1 MIYFT
6 HYIPW
11 NDDSRMTSGVKGIE
25 DIETIFCRNGARLLP
40 IPSKRRTHHLTPARR
55 LALQRPILRTWQEAC
70 GPLLPGD
77 ALVILLPLHEKFGLL
92 GRLIRSLKS
101 RGIKVVFLA
110 ADLELARPATYSGLK
125 RSYVIR
131 QELSYLRQADG
142 IITHNQAY
150 TRLLQ
155 SRGITG
161 PFMEFGLF
169 DYLIPEAQLRKLQ
182 SRRNGGTPHISDT
195 DFGNQNGETPIT
207 SDADSDRLNDGLPL
221 TPDTD
226 SRHSNGGTPRPDG
239 PVIIATN
246 LDPEKAGYAYR
257 LPEGTDFVLYGPNY
271 RPELQRSAGAFGGSE
286 AQEPRPEDQKCH
298 NASRNPESSERR
310 PENHTCHNASRNSE
324 TSELRPEDRNYHND
338 SHRSDPEDRRS
349 RESLET
355 YSSDDQTSPHI
366 TYGGAFEAD
375 DLINHMTG
383 SYGLLW
389 DGPSPDTCAGP
400 YGNYMRVNTPHRIS
414 LFLACGI
421 PVIVWDQ
428 SAMAPL
434 VLERGLG
441 FTVSRLEEIPAKR
454 REISAGQY
462 SEMAKKAWL
471 MGARLRRG
479 ENTASILEQI
489 RQL

>member
-6 HYIPW
+6 HYVPW

-125 RSYVIR
+125 SSYVIR

-150 TRLLQ
+150 TRLIQ

-182 SRRNGGTPHISDT
+182 SRRNGGTPL
-195 DFGNQNGETPIT
+195 TP
-207 SDADSDRLNDGLPL
+207 DADSDRSNGGTPL
-221 TPDTD
+221 TSDVD
-226 SRHSNGGTPRPDG
+226 SSRPGVGTPRPDG

-246 LDPEKAGYAYR
+246 LNPEKAGYAYH
-257 LPEGTDFVLYGPNY
+257 LPAGTDFVLYGPNC
-271 RPELQRSAGAFGGSE
+271 RPELQRFDGAFGGSE
-286 AQEPRPEDQKCH
+286 APEPRPEDQKCH
-298 NASRNPESSERR
+298 NASRTPESSERR
-310 PENHTCHNASRNSE
+310 PE
-324 TSELRPEDRNYHND
+324 
-338 SHRSDPEDRRS
+338 
-349 RESLET
+349 
-355 YSSDDQTSPHI
+355 DQISPHI
-366 TYGGAFEAD
+366 TYGGAFQAD
-375 DLINHMTG
+375 DLIDHMSG

-400 YGNYMRVNTPHRIS
+400 YGSYMRVNTPHRIS

-434 VLERGLG
+434 VLEHGLG
-441 FTVSRLEEIPAKR
+441 FAVSSLGEIPAKR
-454 REISAGQY
+454 RKISAGQY
-462 SEMAKKAWL
+462 NEMAKKAWL